1 MAITPDQDTMSDSN
15 GAEGS
20 KTVGFSDLSLELRDQ
35 IYRELLYQPIG
46 YGAARRRRKFETSIL
61 RVNKQIHQEASRV
74 LYEENAWVVFEIRS
88 LSGWELDIPTDRY
101 LIKTS
106 GDILRRGRLAFGGN
120 PSLRLRIQVC
130 NLRLFEV
137 KHYVIVPLEW
147 VRDMTRCF
155 VHGDISHYDVYP
167 EHDEFAVHFH
177 ENLKHESR
185 RRMAMEFLELIRG
198 VRKAEVYGLPSP
210 SLGASLAKRMRTPL
224 KSIDE
229 LIDRTSMYIHRAELM
244 LAQSDFYLAEELYN
258 HGYDSSIWAFRPGS
272 MTDVTPAKSKLFD
285 SKLHESLEG
294 SAVCSLRHGDS
305 YHACRKLKDYIL
317 EDSEDYILYDSELSY
332 SQKATGL
339 YYYGL
344 ASLAAGSD
352 NEALYGFVL
361 ALILSPGHE
370 AADKEVDAFDERVT
384 KGMSPKTVMASILS
398 NKDVED
404 MERYRLCLNLD
415 LVKPCRHRNAS
426 DGELSLWQKHDLMTN
441 FD

>member
-1 MAITPDQDTMSDSN
+1 MAITPDQDTMPDSN

-20 KTVGFSDLSLELRDQ
+20 NTVDFSDLSLELREQ
-35 IYRELLYQPIG
+35 IYRELLYQPIE
-46 YGAARRRRKFETSIL
+46 YGAARRCHKFKTSIL

-74 LYEENAWVVFEIRS
+74 FYEENAWVVFEIRS
-88 LSGWELDIPTDRY
+88 LGGWELDIPTDRY
-101 LIKTS
+101 LIETS
-106 GDILRRGRLAFGGN
+106 GDILRRGRLAFGGD
-120 PSLRLRIQVC
+120 PSLRVRVQVC

-137 KHYVIVPLEW
+137 IHYVIVPLEW
-147 VRDMTRCF
+147 VRNMTRCF
-155 VHGDISHYDVYP
+155 VRGDISHYDVYP

-229 LIDRTSMYIHRAELM
+229 FIDRTSMYIHRAELM
-244 LAQSDFYLAEELYN
+244 LAQGEFYLAEELYK
-258 HGYDSSIWAFRPGS
+258 HGYDSSVWAFRPGS
-272 MTDVTPAKSKLFD
+272 ITDVTPAKSKLFN

-294 SAVCSLRHGDS
+294 SAVCSLRHGYS

-317 EDSEDYILYDSELSY
+317 ESSGDHILENNDLSY
-332 SQKATGL
+332 SQKATGF

-344 ASLAAGSD
+344 ASFAAGFD
-352 NEALYGFVL
+352 NKALFGFMG
-361 ALILSPGHE
+361 ALILIPGHE
-370 AADKEVDAFDERVT
+370 AADREVDALEERVT
-384 KGMSPKTVMASILS
+384 KGMSPKALMASLRGDANS
-398 NKDVED
+398 
-404 MERYRLCLNLD
+404 MERYRICSNLD
-415 LVKPCRHRNAS
+415 LIKPCRHRNAS
-426 DGELSLWQKHDLMTN
+426 IGELSLWQKHDITTN